1 MRESWYTHQSRF
13 YITFNSVDLKKKL
26 SMFYSFLNFLNRTQ
40 IALVN
45 YWNKNVLWIK
55 QTWLLWMSAFIYFCI
70 LFANIFTYM
79 CLADTGTMWMS
90 FSWWKNNDNLEHIHS
105 EILFSSKEKELE
117 SIIVSEVT
125 PTQKDECQ
133 YSLSSVVLSFKS
145 SDVSIQ
151 PGVTTDIRKV
161 KRDHRM
167 WG

>member
-1 MRESWYTHQSRF
+1 MRESWYTHQSSF
-13 YITFNSVDLKKKL
+13 YITFNSIDLKKI
-26 SMFYSFLNFLNRTQ
+26 SIFYSFLNFLNRTQ

-55 QTWLLWMSAFIYFCI
+55 QTWLLKMMSAFIYFCI

-105 EILFSSKEKELE
+105 EILFE

-125 PTQKDECQ
+125 PIQKDECQ

-145 SDVSIQ
+145 SAVSIQ
-151 PGVTTDIRKV
+151 PGVTTDVRKV